1 MTTVHLRLLL
11 LQEIQHHIYRNNLSG
26 FFVEKPAA
34 VVPQA
39 AVSSSWTTARHAT
52 RLIVVQLLGLL
63 PRSSP
68 YEAPHRQHQL
78 QKHHGTDDPRCCYQ
92 GVEGKAKHR
101 MQHPWNNRE
110 RRWASDASWAACTT
124 ETYPSILA
132 KSPQSGSAI
141 FSQTSSLSSC
151 CYRWTSALL
160 AKVAKVLHKP
170 DGSRTHNWR
179 SGRRARWISSRRQG
193 REEERTE
200 ARMMTFTVYTRN
212 ATSLAYAEYTE
223 SCRWTR
229 NTPCNRKSFSHS
241 KRETF
246 REQRKKER
254 ECVRTTLQIA
264 YFRKQITFLF
274 STTQQHWKKKKRNRT
289 ESAEC
294 KHSE

>member
-1 MTTVHLRLLL
+1 
-11 LQEIQHHIYRNNLSG
+11 
-26 FFVEKPAA
+26 
-34 VVPQA
+34 
-39 AVSSSWTTARHAT
+39 
-52 RLIVVQLLGLL
+52 
-63 PRSSP
+63 
-68 YEAPHRQHQL
+68 
-78 QKHHGTDDPRCCYQ
+78 
-92 GVEGKAKHR
+92 
-101 MQHPWNNRE
+101 
-110 RRWASDASWAACTT
+110 
-124 ETYPSILA
+124 
-132 KSPQSGSAI
+132 
-141 FSQTSSLSSC
+141 LSSC